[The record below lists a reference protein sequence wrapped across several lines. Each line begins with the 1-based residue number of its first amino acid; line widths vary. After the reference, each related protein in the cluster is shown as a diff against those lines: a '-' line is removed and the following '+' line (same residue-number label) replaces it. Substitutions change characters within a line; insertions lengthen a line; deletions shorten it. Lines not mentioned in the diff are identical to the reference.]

1 MSKASGRFSVASSS
15 RRMRRSREKKKKKKK
30 HRFLPLYSREELQ
43 FQISTEEN
51 SRKEKTNKM
60 FARLFLLLALFAAAA
75 SARRAPAPSAA
86 PAASFWNIDETAANA
101 EVLAEAAMGAP
112 EPRPL
117 KATPSSTAAAP
128 APSKLQ
134 SRRKSTAEDE
144 LAADAELDA
153 VAVASNAFAQ
163 IAAGAQEIEAMMD
176 ESAFGE
182 QLPTFV
188 EIHDDADTTPG
199 AAVPAE
205 IAVAPHGLV
214 AVGDDAIFAA
224 ANSAASEAS
233 SAAPMLPPPSEEFHA
248 DLEAALEAAAMS
260 GTPLVVVD
268 EASPEVVPVAGEKRE
283 AGERE

>member
-1 MSKASGRFSVASSS
+1 
-15 RRMRRSREKKKKKKK
+15 
-30 HRFLPLYSREELQ
+30 
-43 FQISTEEN
+43 
-51 SRKEKTNKM
+51 M

-117 KATPSSTAAAP
+117 KATPSSAAAAP

-153 VAVASNAFAQ
+153 FAVASNAFAQ
-163 IAAGAQEIEAMMD
+163 IAAGAPEIEAMMD

-188 EIHDDADTTPG
+188 EIHDDADATPG

-224 ANSAASEAS
+224 ANSAAS

-268 EASPEVVPVAGEKRE
+268 EASPEVGPVAGEKRE